1 MRCSQVLAG
10 AIGDAAA
17 VESAFIL
24 TQLDRRVDEMAASQ
38 ARQLSLQESEAARR
52 NAKELRPAVTAHLAM
67 RAARTGRGLLPVYG
81 LTLEELSG
89 APPAAVTLWVDNSSS
104 EAATPG
110 GRSGAGNDK
119 TMQTT
124 GAEAMNEL
132 LAPRTT
138 PGAVVVIGAVSDT
151 FDIRRMSIVLQ

>member
-17 VESAFIL
+17 IESAFIL
-24 TQLDRRVDEMAASQ
+24 TRLDRKVDELAASQ
-38 ARQLSLQESEAARR
+38 ARQLSLQESEASKR
-52 NAKELRPAVTAHLAM
+52 NAEKLRPAVTAHLAM

-89 APPAAVTLWVDNSSS
+89 APPAAVTLWVDNWSSA
-104 EAATPG
+104 AATTAARG
-110 GRSGAGNDK
+110 GAGGDK

-124 GAEAMNEL
+124 GAEAMKEL
-132 LAPRTT
+132 LAPRTS
-138 PGAVVVIGAVSDT
+138 PGAVVVIGAVSCMSGKVH
-151 FDIRRMSIVLQ
+151 RRGPLA

>member
-1 MRCSQVLAG
+1 M
-10 AIGDAAA
+10 
-17 VESAFIL
+17 ESAFIL
-24 TQLDRRVDEMAASQ
+24 TRLDRKVDEIAASQ
-38 ARQLSLQESEAARR
+38 ARQQSLQESEAARR
-52 NAKELRPAVTAHLAM
+52 NAKELRMAVTSFLAI

-104 EAATPG
+104 EAATTG
-110 GRSGAGNDK
+110 ARSSSGIGQ

-124 GAEAMNEL
+124 GAEAMEEL

-151 FDIRRMSIVLQ
+151 LDISRIPIALQ